1 MRKYG
6 ILRVSGR
13 GEGEEKSRWW
23 ERGREGEVVG
33 RSSRGNGDSK
43 RARGNS
49 KRGRDIGE
57 VSGKEKEDIAK
68 EGGDSKRGPFLGRDL
83 VLSCPDPVLS
93 CFSVC
98 NSVRFNGLWSVNG
111 PLLILRHKNGLFLV
125 KKVRFS
131 PFFVLFCFL
140 K

>member
-33 RSSRGNGDSK
+33 RSSRGKGDSK

-57 VSGKEKEDIAK
+57 VSGREEEKIAK
-68 EGGDSKRGPFLGRDL
+68 EGGDRKRGPFLGRDI
-83 VLSCPDPVLS
+83 VMSCLYMKIFENFYP
-93 CFSVC
+93 
-98 NSVRFNGLWSVNG
+98 
-111 PLLILRHKNGLFLV
+111 RH
-125 KKVRFS
+125 
-131 PFFVLFCFL
+131 
-140 K
+140 